1 MSRLL
6 DAPALAPLKAFAID
20 HPSIAYTVVSALIL
34 SLSLFFLYRAALPR
48 PLAGIPYNELSARNV
63 FGDVPAMLSHIAN
76 EDGTFISYL
85 VNTLEKLNEPLV
97 QVFIKPF
104 GRPLL
109 ILSDYQEAHHMMVHR
124 TKEFDRSTSSGDLV
138 RGLGPDHHIHLKTTP
153 AWKAQ
158 RRLVQDL
165 MTQSFL
171 HHVAGP
177 ALYDKVCSLLDLWQA
192 KSDVANGRPWVA
204 GEDIDNVSL
213 DAVMAFAFGKRF
225 GEAHSAIVPALRAI
239 RKMSAAE
246 VTALRGSGGTDD
258 PIEFPNHEEDKD
270 ELLSAT
276 LELVA
281 TVQDVQGSPLP
292 DLHWAYVNRKPRIR
306 RATKI
311 KETYIKAEIQD
322 ALSRL
327 TDSEEGYVKSAVDH
341 MVFRETKLAE
351 KDGRTPDYFSR
362 VMMDEIF
369 GFVIAGNDTSSTA
382 ISWGLKYLAENQ
394 AAQKR
399 LRAALEHAFGPAA
412 REGRMPTIAELTGTQ
427 VAYLEAVIE
436 ETLRCGAS
444 VPVVDRQAVV
454 DTQLLGH
461 HIPKGTVVT
470 CLVTGPSMT
479 SPAFSVEASKR
490 REDTG
495 EKRLGAWDAADMG
508 SFKPERWLRGGGEAR
523 DGHANDSL
531 EFDAGAGPQLA
542 FGLGTRQCFGKRLA
556 RLEMRII
563 MALIVWRFE
572 LLPCPAALSGHQPVL
587 IMTNRPK
594 HCYVRLREVH
604 RMAFVDRV

>member
-1 MSRLL
+1 MILF
-6 DAPALAPLKAFAID
+6 DAPKVFAANHPLLSYAIG
-20 HPSIAYTVVSALIL
+20 TTLIL
-34 SLSLFFLYRAALPR
+34 SLSLFLLYRAALPK
-48 PLAGIPYNELSARNV
+48 PLAGIPYNEVSAHNV

-76 EDGTFISYL
+76 DDGTFISYL
-85 VNTLEKLNEPLV
+85 INSLEKLDAPLV

-104 GRPLL
+104 SRPLL
-109 ILSDYQEAHHMMVHR
+109 ILSDYQEAHNMMVNR

-153 AWKAQ
+153 AWRAQ

-165 MTQSFL
+165 MTPSFL
-171 HHVAGP
+171 HNVAGP
-177 ALYDKVCSLLDLWQA
+177 ALYEKASALLELWEA
-192 KSDVANGRPWVA
+192 KSSVADGRPWVA

-213 DAVMAFAFGKRF
+213 DAVMAFAFGRRF
-225 GEAHSAIVPALRAI
+225 SEAHSATLPALKAI
-239 RKMSAAE
+239 QNMSVAE
-246 VTALRGSGGTDD
+246 VKALRGAGGPDK
-258 PIEFPNHEEDKD
+258 PIEFPKHEEDK
-270 ELLSAT
+270 LLSAT

-292 DLHWAYVNRKPRIR
+292 DLHWAYVNRKPRVR

-311 KETYIKAEIQD
+311 KETYIMTEIQD

-351 KDGRTPDYFSR
+351 KDGRAPDYFSR

-394 AAQKR
+394 AAQKK
-399 LRAALEHAFGPAA
+399 LRAALEAAFAPAA

-427 VAYLEAVIE
+427 VAYLDATVE

-454 DTQLLGH
+454 DTQLLGY

-479 SPAFSVEASKR
+479 SPAFAVEASR
-490 REDTG
+490 RSGGVG
-495 EKRLGAWDAADMG
+495 EKRSGAWDTADMG
-508 SFKPERWLRGGGEAR
+508 SFRPERWLRGRE
-523 DGHANDSL
+523 DSL

-542 FGLGTRQCFGKRLA
+542 FGLGTRQCFGRRLA

-572 LLPCPAALSGHQPVL
+572 LLPCPAALSGHHPVL

-594 HCYVRLREVH
+594 DCYVRLREVP
-604 RMAFVDRV
+604 RMGL